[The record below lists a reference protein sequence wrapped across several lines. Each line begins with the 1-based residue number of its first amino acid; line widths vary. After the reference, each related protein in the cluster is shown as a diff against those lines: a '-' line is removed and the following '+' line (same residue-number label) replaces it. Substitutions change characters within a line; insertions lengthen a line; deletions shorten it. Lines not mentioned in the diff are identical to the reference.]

1 MVVKVIDGWNPYL
14 GAIMHETKALMVTI
28 GSHSSKVI
36 FNVISSPM
44 NLIIIRLSWFILHNP
59 WVDWKTRSFHF
70 ESVNET
76 TPKYEAFPKSTLDS
90 KHNSTWEDTSRIN
103 QCMQKIK
110 REGDIKGNQGSKN
123 FKQWDQEHSCKQQR
137 REMHF
142 LCMPFQPLILGRNNI
157 RSLFNT
163 KITKMFLK
171 RKM

>member
-1 MVVKVIDGWNPYL
+1 
-14 GAIMHETKALMVTI
+14 
-28 GSHSSKVI
+28 
-36 FNVISSPM
+36 
-44 NLIIIRLSWFILHNP
+44 
-59 WVDWKTRSFHF
+59 
-70 ESVNET
+70 
-76 TPKYEAFPKSTLDS
+76 
-90 KHNSTWEDTSRIN
+90 
-103 QCMQKIK
+103 MQKIK